1 MKNWMYLLLVPM
13 LLISACK
20 DDEEEIIE
28 KNPELGEEYRAI
40 PAFYTGANRDAPKF
54 TEIAQRSDR
63 VQEPQDLDFHPTR
76 ENELWVINKGTENS
90 GSSTLTITGAGT
102 PEQAE
107 ERRIDGNAWH
117 FMALG
122 SALSFS
128 KTNENFGTSS
138 NILDAN
144 RQGGTFAGPS
154 LWSSDMNVYAIDP
167 GSDANGDRLNGSH
180 LDMLHGSPYSMG
192 IESDEDNAFW
202 VLDGYNGHIAW
213 YNFAA
218 DHGPG
223 YHDHSDGIIYRYDE
237 MEVKK
242 DDSGIPSHIVE
253 DDVSGILFVCDP
265 ANSRILWMNTLS
277 GSIRESAPLI
287 NEQLAS
293 HQRMKDL
300 EWGVFA
306 VENLSKPCGIEVSG
320 DILYVSDNATGEI
333 IAFDKETKE
342 ELARINTG
350 AESIMGIKADPNGI
364 LWYVDAEANTVMRI
378 DPK

>member
-28 KNPELGEEYRAI
+28 KNPEVGEEYRAI
-40 PAFYTGANRDAPKF
+40 PAFYTGANRDAPTF

-180 LDMLHGSPYSMG
+180 LAEPNSLNSMT
-192 IESDEDNAFW
+192 I
-202 VLDGYNGHIAW
+202 
-213 YNFAA
+213 
-218 DHGPG
+218 
-223 YHDHSDGIIYRYDE
+223 
-237 MEVKK
+237 
-242 DDSGIPSHIVE
+242 
-253 DDVSGILFVCDP
+253 
-265 ANSRILWMNTLS
+265 
-277 GSIRESAPLI
+277 
-287 NEQLAS
+287 
-293 HQRMKDL
+293 
-300 EWGVFA
+300 
-306 VENLSKPCGIEVSG
+306 
-320 DILYVSDNATGEI
+320 
-333 IAFDKETKE
+333 
-342 ELARINTG
+342 
-350 AESIMGIKADPNGI
+350 
-364 LWYVDAEANTVMRI
+364 
-378 DPK
+378 